1 MAQTKKD
8 RDQEFDRFAALLRT
22 AVNQLSP
29 DLIQDPK
36 LGEVLVSLLTDQ
48 LNALLL
54 TQAQVPPP
62 PDKGLAQLAGI
73 GPDAAPDMG
82 VVRSPEGVTPYDEA
96 VTSERI
102 LALGD
107 LYYIYQHEMI
117 GVFRVTL
124 KLQELFKA
132 GVVRLSSGP
141 GAFALYQYDRRQVLR
156 YTQLERQ
163 QAYLRAFGYTCA
175 APAPGALPN
184 RLFHGSFSQ
193 FIREVAL
200 FF

>member
-8 RDQEFDRFAALLRT
+8 RDLEFDRFAALLGN

-54 TQAQVPPP
+54 TQSQVPPP
-62 PDKGLAQLAGI
+62 PDNGLAQLAGI

-102 LALGD
+102 LALEPV
-107 LYYIYQHEMI
+107 IN
-117 GVFRVTL
+117 FKRV
-124 KLQELFKA
+124 
-132 GVVRLSSGP
+132 P
-141 GAFALYQYDRRQVLR
+141 PRRSL
-156 YTQLERQ
+156 TSE
-163 QAYLRAFGYTCA
+163 
-175 APAPGALPN
+175 
-184 RLFHGSFSQ
+184 
-193 FIREVAL
+193 
-200 FF
+200 